1 LVLYIGSIQSC
12 EQLELAFSAGL
23 PPLRLLKPSGNY
35 LKKKATRN
43 LTLGILC
50 LAIFLVL
57 FATSID
63 GIPLY
68 IDAGRYTTARGIALG
83 LFIVGWYYLL
93 LQYLNYRAGI
103 IGEQKVTR
111 ILSAALSDEYSMFND
126 VKLKGMA
133 SGNIDHIVVGPTGI
147 FVIET
152 KNYKGKISYYGD
164 NWEGVGRRSPSR
176 QARINAM
183 RIKKILASS
192 TSLESKPFWIQGIVV
207 LADRRAEITERRA
220 PEHVKV
226 TGIDGLADYIKSEP
240 RRIEIREIELIKT
253 EITNK
258 IELQ

>member
-1 LVLYIGSIQSC
+1 MGSIQSC
-12 EQLELAFSAGL
+12 GQLKLAFSAGL

-35 LKKKATRN
+35 LKKKAARN
-43 LTLGILC
+43 LAMGILC

-57 FATSID
+57 LVTSID
-63 GIPLY
+63 VIPSY
-68 IDAGRYTTARGIALG
+68 IDAGRYNTARGTALG
-83 LFIVGWYYLL
+83 LLIVGWYYFLL
-93 LQYLNYRAGI
+93 LQYRNYRAGI
-103 IGEQKVTR
+103 IGERKVTR

-126 VKLKGMA
+126 VKLKSMA

-192 TSLESKPFWIQGIVV
+192 PSLESESFWIQGIVV
-207 LADRRAEITERRA
+207 LADYRAEITEKRP
-220 PEHVKV
+220 PEYVKV
-226 TGIDGLADYIKSEP
+226 TRLDGLADYIRRAP
-240 RRIEIREIELIKT
+240 RRIETREIELIKA

>member
-1 LVLYIGSIQSC
+1 MSSTQSC
-12 EQLELAFSAGL
+12 GQLKLTFSAGL
-23 PPLRLLKPSGNY
+23 PPLKLLKPSGNY

-43 LTLGILC
+43 LTIGILS
-50 LAIFLVL
+50 LTTFLVL
-57 FATSID
+57 LVTSID
-63 GIPLY
+63 GIPSY
-68 IDAGRYTTARGIALG
+68 IDAGRYTTARGIAIG
-83 LFIVGWYYLL
+83 MFIVGWYYFL
-93 LQYLNYRAGI
+93 LQYRTYRAGI

-111 ILSAALSDEYSMFND
+111 VLSAALSNEYSMFNN
-126 VKLKGMA
+126 VKLKGA
-133 SGNIDHIVVGPTGI
+133 WGDIDHIVVGPTGI

-192 TSLESKPFWIQGIVV
+192 TSLKSKSFWVQGIVV
-207 LADRRAEITERRA
+207 LADHRAEITERSA

-226 TGIDGLADYIKSEP
+226 TRIDGLADYIKSEP
-240 RRIEIREIELIKT
+240 RRIGIQEIELIGA